1 MVFLEKKAD
10 PLFALQVSYQADQLK
25 TFYIC
30 RCRRPRRQR
39 TAAQGTN
46 QNYPVLPCSS
56 LSRQNAFTTL
66 GSHPLRRSFS
76 AWMATMAKMN

>member
-30 RCRRPRRQR
+30 RCRRPRLP
-39 TAAQGTN
+39 TN
-46 QNYPVLPCSS
+46 GSARYQSKLPRFAVQEPEPPKCV
-56 LSRQNAFTTL
+56 
-66 GSHPLRRSFS
+66 HH
-76 AWMATMAKMN
+76 AW